1 MGPFCSLYVAWLKMH
16 GPKQRKN
23 LSSPLRE
30 TPCVSSMVAPCL
42 LSATFAIWGRLC
54 LFNVCVSNCIE
65 HFMGVCKFNTYTSWE
80 RCKCCKEKYK
90 NQPRPPHVCTQAE
103 RNASWPTNTA
113 NTQCRQHLTRP
124 KYVVCHEKTLH
135 HTTLLWPCAICIVHP
150 FPSLL
155 LSSSCRI

>member
-1 MGPFCSLYVAWLKMH
+1 MTEDAWSETKKKPVISVAGNAVCFIHGGPMPPIRHFCDLGKAVFI
-16 GPKQRKN
+16 Q
-23 LSSPLRE
+23 
-30 TPCVSSMVAPCL
+30 C
-42 LSATFAIWGRLC
+42 
-54 LFNVCVSNCIE
+54 VCVSNCIE
-65 HFMGVCKFNTYTSWE
+65 HFMGVCKFNTYTPWE